1 MQKENA
7 PICCIFNYAPHY
19 RTEIYLKVEAALLC
33 DFYFG
38 SSTASKIKRMDYNLF
53 REVPKELI
61 YIPLFSHFNWLK
73 GAVSL
78 VFKPYDAYL
87 MTGEPY
93 CLSTWCILML
103 NRLVG
108 KKTFLWSHG
117 WYGRENKL
125 KVLFKKFFFNLSH
138 GVFLYGHYAQ
148 RLMLKEGIKSE
159 KLKVVYNSLYYSQ
172 QKLLRNKLKRTDVYK
187 KQFKNEKPTII
198 FIGRIEEK
206 KKLDQLFQ
214 ALKIAKERKSV
225 LFNICLVGGGMA
237 LNNMKQLV
245 SSMKLDDDIWFYGAC
260 YDEEIISELIY
271 NADVCVSPGEVGL
284 TAIHSLSYGT
294 PVITHNDFS
303 AQMPE
308 FEVVEEGKTGNFFEK
323 NNVDSLLNTLENW
336 FKRFP
341 LKSSEVSDACY
352 QIIDEKY
359 NPYIQVKILKDYLE
373 SSTN

>member
-1 MQKENA
+1 MQLDKST
-7 PICCIFNYAPHY
+7 ICCIFNFAPHY
-19 RTEIYLKVEAALLC
+19 RAEIFLKLEDEFQC
-33 DFYFG
+33 NFYFG
-38 SSTASKIKRMDYNLF
+38 NSIDSKIKKMDYTLF
-53 REVPKELI
+53 KVSPKELN

-78 VFKPYDAYL
+78 VFKPYNVYL
-87 MTGEPY
+87 LTGEPY
-93 CLSTWCILML
+93 LLSTWCILIM

-125 KVLFKKFFFNLSH
+125 KTFFKKVFFNLSH

-148 RLMLKEGIKSE
+148 RLMLNEGIKSE
-159 KLKVVYNSLYYSQ
+159 KLKVIYNSLYYSQ

-214 ALKIAKERKSV
+214 ALKIAKERKSI
-225 LFNICLVGGGMA
+225 LFNICLVGAGMA

-308 FEVVEEGKTGNFFEK
+308 FEVVEEGKTGSFFEK
-323 NNVDSLLNTLENW
+323 NNVDSLLYTLENW
-336 FKRFP
+336 FKKYP
-341 LKSSEVSDACY
+341 KKSSEISDACY

-373 SSTN
+373 NSTN